1 MEKNF
6 TVTEENF
13 KQIPMQS
20 IVILDD
26 FTLQPSKQNKID
38 FLNVIN
44 YYLRHN
50 NITLFL
56 IIHNMYNTG
65 LLNEILLAPHIFLAY
80 SNLGYYIIRYHILE
94 SFFHC

>member
-44 YYLRHN
+44 YYLRHH

-80 SNLGYYIIRYHILE
+80 SNLGYYIIRYYILE
-94 SFFHC
+94 CFFHC